1 MGLRYASRC
10 TREGH
15 PEMRGLRVP
24 VCRMCVSGGLN
35 FYVADES
42 CQQPHVLYNNGGSR
56 ESRSQGHCQ
65 HGAAAKLLRI

>member
-1 MGLRYASRC
+1 MGLRYA
-10 TREGH
+10 H
-15 PEMRGLRVP
+15 AAPARGIPKCADSVFP
-24 VCRMCVSGGLN
+24 SVGCVSGGLN